1 MHRAGPSNVSLK
13 LPVAQVD
20 TAGLALVDSR
30 AVPAASTR
38 FLQGGQ
44 ATCCRFASCPAGVA
58 RGLLILRCGAD
69 ATARKVYANLP
80 LVEMHAPVVGP
91 AHPFQKDGI
100 AAGMKNHRSGYVEV
114 RQRAPAV
121 QSLRQLPCADTDG
134 VRTAGL
140 PHARLPLRQPVQHLP

>member
-1 MHRAGPSNVSLK
+1 MAN
-13 LPVAQVD
+13 
-20 TAGLALVDSR
+20 R

-38 FLQGGQ
+38 FLQG
-44 ATCCRFASCPAGVA
+44 APPARR
-58 RGLLILRCGAD
+58 RGRCLAPRPRPRPRADRRAPGPAD

-114 RQRAPAV
+114 RTARAAAVLAAGAPPQPVRAP
-121 QSLRQLPCADTDG
+121 RRP
-134 VRTAGL
+134 R
-140 PHARLPLRQPVQHLP
+140 P